1 MAKRERVCLRRF
13 EAEADS
19 IEGKLFHYVN
29 NDPSLM
35 PRQALLR
42 ALKAFYLP
50 WTLEAQLNESEQ
62 QAIAKTAIQELQY
75 RIFQIQQRFLPEE
88 LTFTAPVATFPVGQ
102 TAIDFQSQ
110 AAEEPMLPIT
120 LAQMREAIDSATLEQ
135 VLDDF

>member
-50 WTLEAQLNESEQ
+50 WVLEFNELER
-62 QAIAKTAIQELQY
+62 QAIAKMAIQELQY

-88 LTFTAPVATFPVGQ
+88 LAFTAPVAKLPVGQ
-102 TAIDFQSQ
+102 TAIAFQPQ
-110 AAEEPMLPIT
+110 LAEEPMLPIT

>member
-50 WTLEAQLNESEQ
+50 WALEFNDLEQ
-62 QAIAKTAIQELQY
+62 QAIAKMAIQELQY
-75 RIFQIQQRFLPEE
+75 RIFQIQQRFLPKE
-88 LTFTAPVATFPVGQ
+88 LAFTASVATLPVGQ
-102 TAIDFQSQ
+102 TAMAFQPQ

>member
-35 PRQALLR
+35 PRQSLLR

-50 WTLEAQLNESEQ
+50 WTLEAQLNESER
-62 QAIAKTAIQELQY
+62 QAMAKMAIQELQY
-75 RIFQIQQRFLPEE
+75 RIFQIQQRFLPGE
-88 LTFTAPVATFPVGQ
+88 LAFTAPVATLSVGKLLLFSPNLQ
-102 TAIDFQSQ
+102 KSQ
-110 AAEEPMLPIT
+110 CCLLPLPRCEKRST
-120 LAQMREAIDSATLEQ
+120 QQR
-135 VLDDF
+135 

>member
-50 WTLEAQLNESEQ
+50 WVLEFNESER

-102 TAIDFQSQ
+102 TAIAFQSQ

>member
-19 IEGKLFHYVN
+19 IEGKLFRYVN

-50 WTLEAQLNESEQ
+50 WVLEFNESER

-75 RIFQIQQRFLPEE
+75 RIFQIQQRFLPGE
-88 LTFTAPVATFPVGQ
+88 LAFTAPAATLSVGQ
-102 TAIDFQSQ
+102 TIAFQPQ
-110 AAEEPMLPIT
+110 PEEEPMLPIT
-120 LAQMREAIDSATLEQ
+120 LAQMREARRTKG
-135 VLDDF
+135 

>member
-19 IEGKLFHYVN
+19 IEGKLFRYVN

-50 WTLEAQLNESEQ
+50 WTLEAQLNESER
-62 QAIAKTAIQELQY
+62 QAMAKTAIQELQY

-88 LTFTAPVATFPVGQ
+88 LTFTAPVATFPVEQ
-102 TAIDFQSQ
+102 TITFQPQ
-110 AAEEPMLPIT
+110 LAEEPMLPIT
-120 LAQMREAIDSATLEQ
+120 LVQMREAIDSATLEQ

>member
-19 IEGKLFHYVN
+19 IEGKLFRYVN

-50 WTLEAQLNESEQ
+50 WVLELNETER

-88 LTFTAPVATFPVGQ
+88 LAFTAPVATFPVGQ
-102 TAIDFQSQ
+102 TIAFQPQ